1 MDTLKQDTEKEVTID
16 AKILADEPISIL
28 PVKSAVIFPHLVIP
42 LMVSDAKYTKLVDET
57 LMAGKPLGVFTQKDA
72 EQENPGTDD
81 IYHTGTAGH
90 ILKMLRFPDGSVR
103 FLVQGISRIKIK
115 KFTETDPFWK
125 AEIDVPEEKIVES
138 IDTEAL
144 TRTIL
149 EQLAKV
155 TKLAP
160 YLPDDLQVSAYNT
173 SDPSKL
179 ADLIAS
185 NLNIS
190 VREKQEILEIFDVK
204 ERLNKVNSMINKE
217 LQVLEMSRKIQSDA
231 ASEMGKSQREYILRE
246 QLKAIQKELGET
258 DERTME
264 IEEFK
269 DKIEAA
275 KLPEEAREAA
285 EKELDRLSKMNPSAA
300 EYTVSRT
307 YLDWLVTL
315 PWSVSTDDILDIKA
329 AEKVLNEDHYD
340 LEKVKERIIEFLAVR
355 KLKHDLKG
363 PILCFVGPPG
373 VGKTSL
379 GMSIARSMGRKFFR
393 MSLGGVR
400 DEAEI
405 RGHRRTY
412 IGALPGRIIQ
422 GIRKSGSNNPV
433 FMLDEIDKI
442 GQDFRGDPA
451 SALLEVLDPEQNFSF
466 ADHYLDVNFDL
477 TKVMFITT
485 ANILETIPNVLLDRM
500 EVITLPGYTDLEKLH
515 IVKKYL
521 IPRNLD
527 DHGLKNSH
535 ISFSD
540 KAIKCVIS
548 DYTRESGLRNLNR
561 ELGSICRKVAKKI
574 ASDEAKS
581 VKVSPRKV
589 EEFLGPAKYLQDMAN
604 KTSTIGVVPGLAWTS
619 TGGDILFIE
628 ATAMP
633 GKKELTLTGQ
643 LGDVMKE
650 SVMTALSYLRSISSK
665 LGIETNYFK
674 DHDFHIHVP
683 AGATPKDG
691 PSAGVTMFTA
701 LASLAC
707 NKPILPYLAMT
718 GEITLRGEV
727 LPIGGLKQKA
737 LAAYRSGI
745 RKVIIPKR
753 NEKDLRDIPKEINQQ
768 VEFIPI
774 ENVEQLLE
782 HALDIKV
789 KKTKKKAAGK
799 TKAVAKTKTAK
810 KKTAKKKAKSKR

>member
-1 MDTLKQDTEKEVTID
+1 MENLKQDTEKIATID
-16 AKILADEPISIL
+16 TKKLAAEPISIL
-28 PVKSAVIFPHLVIP
+28 PVKSTVVFPHLVIP
-42 LMVSDAKYTKLVDET
+42 LMVAEAKYTKLVDDT
-57 LMAGKPLGVFTQKDA
+57 LMAGKPLGVFTQKDPDV
-72 EQENPGTDD
+72 EHPGIND
-81 IYHTGTAGH
+81 IYSVGTAGH

-103 FLVQGISRIKIK
+103 FLVQGVARIKIK
-115 KFTETDPFWK
+115 NFIETDPFWK
-125 AEIDVPEEKIVES
+125 ADIELPKEKLVSS
-138 IDTEAL
+138 IKSEAL
-144 TRTIL
+144 VRNIL

-173 SDPSKL
+173 TDPSKL

-190 VREKQEILEIFDVK
+190 TEEKQEILEVFDVMD
-204 ERLNKVNSMINKE
+204 RLNKVNMMINKE

-258 DERTME
+258 DDRTLE
-264 IEEFK
+264 FEEFK
-269 DKIEAA
+269 AKIEAA
-275 KLPEEAREAA
+275 KMPQEAEEAA
-285 EKELDRLSKMNPSAA
+285 EKELDRLTKMNPSAA

-315 PWSVSTDDILDIKA
+315 PWSVNTDDLLDIKA
-329 AEKVLNEDHYD
+329 AQKVLNEDHYD

-355 KLKHDLKG
+355 KLKSDLKG

-379 GMSIARSMGRKFFR
+379 GMSIARAMGRKFFR

-412 IGALPGRIIQ
+412 IGALPGRVIQ
-422 GIRKSGSNNPV
+422 GLRKAGSNNPV
-433 FMLDEIDKI
+433 FMLDEVDKI
-442 GQDFRGDPA
+442 GQDFRGDPS

-485 ANILETIPNVLLDRM
+485 ANILETIPAVLLDRM

-515 IVKKYL
+515 IAKKFL
-521 IPRNLD
+521 IPRNLE
-527 DHGLKNSH
+527 DHGLKNSNLT
-535 ISFSD
+535 FSD
-540 KAIKCVIS
+540 KSVQTVIS

-561 ELGSICRKVAKKI
+561 ELGSICRKVAKKV
-574 ASDEAKS
+574 AAEETRH
-581 VKVSPRKV
+581 VKVNPKQV
-589 EEFLGPAKYLQDMAN
+589 EEFLGPAKFFQDFAQ
-604 KTSTIGVVPGLAWTS
+604 KKPRVGVVPALAWTS
-619 TGGDILFIE
+619 TGGDILFVE
-628 ATAMP
+628 ATAMT
-633 GKKELTLTGQ
+633 GKKDLTLTGQ

-650 SVMTALSYLRSISSK
+650 SVMTALSYLRSISDK
-665 LGIETNYFK
+665 LCIDQSYFTS
-674 DHDFHIHVP
+674 HDFHIHVP

-707 NKPILPYLAMT
+707 NKPVARYLAMT

-737 LAAYRSGI
+737 LAAFRSGI
-745 RKVIIPKR
+745 KTILFPKK
-753 NEKDLRDIPKEINQQ
+753 NEKDLLDIPKEIS
-768 VEFIPI
+768 
-774 ENVEQLLE
+774 
-782 HALDIKV
+782 AKV
-789 KKTKKKAAGK
+789 KFVPVETVEDVLENALGLKFSKAAP
-799 TKAVAKTKTAK
+799 K
-810 KKTAKKKAKSKR
+810 KKTAKAKAKKTAKKTTSKSRTKRR

>member
-1 MDTLKQDTEKEVTID
+1 MENIKQEIEKVEPLDHETL
-16 AKILADEPISIL
+16 AGEPISVL
-28 PVKSAVIFPHLVIP
+28 PVKGTVVFPHLVIP
-42 LMVSDAKYTKLVDET
+42 LMVSEAKYTKLVDET
-57 LMAGKPLGVFTQKDA
+57 LMAGKPLGVFTQKNPDQ
-72 EQENPGTDD
+72 EQPTVDD
-81 IYHTGTAGH
+81 IYRVGTAGH

-103 FLVQGISRIKIK
+103 FLIQGMARIKIR
-115 KFTETDPFWK
+115 KFTETEPFWK
-125 AEIDVPEEKIVES
+125 AEIDVPKEKTVDSIES
-138 IDTEAL
+138 EAL
-144 TRTIL
+144 VRTIL

-185 NLNIS
+185 NLNINMQ
-190 VREKQEILEIFDVK
+190 EKQDILNTFDIMQ
-204 ERLNKVNSMINKE
+204 RLHKVHMMINKE

-258 DERTME
+258 DDRTME
-264 IEEFK
+264 LEELK
-269 DKIEAA
+269 EKIEAA
-275 KLPEEAREAA
+275 KMPEEANEAA

-315 PWSVSTDDILDIKA
+315 PWSVSTEDLLDIKA

-340 LEKVKERIIEFLAVR
+340 LEKVKERIVEFLAVR
-355 KLKHDLKG
+355 KLKTDLKG

-379 GMSIARSMGRKFFR
+379 GMSIARAMGRKFFR

-422 GIRKSGSNNPV
+422 GLRKAGSNNPV
-433 FMLDEIDKI
+433 FMLDEVDKI

-466 ADHYLDVNFDL
+466 SDHYLDVNFDL
-477 TKVMFITT
+477 TKTMFITT
-485 ANILETIPNVLLDRM
+485 ANILETIPDVLLDRM

-515 IVKKYL
+515 IAKKFL

-527 DHGLKNSH
+527 DHGLKASN
-535 ISFSD
+535 ITFTD
-540 KAIKCVIS
+540 KAIKTVIS

-561 ELGSICRKVAKKI
+561 ELGSICRKVAKMV

-581 VKVSPRKV
+581 VTINPKQV
-589 EEFLGPAKYLQDMAN
+589 EEFLGPAKFFQDIAE
-604 KTSTIGVVPGLAWTS
+604 KTLPVGVVPGLAWTS
-619 TGGDILFIE
+619 TGGEILFIE

-633 GKKELTLTGQ
+633 GKKDLTLTGH

-650 SVMTALSYLRSISSK
+650 SVMTAMSYLRSIAERV
-665 LGIETNYFK
+665 GIDPEYFAK
-674 DHDFHIHVP
+674 HDFHVHVP

-701 LASLAC
+701 LASVVC
-707 NKPILPYLAMT
+707 HKPVASYLAMT

-727 LPIGGLKQKA
+727 LPIGGLKQKS
-737 LAAYRSGI
+737 LAAYRAGI
-745 RKVIIPKR
+745 KTILFPRK
-753 NEKDLRDIPKEINQQ
+753 NEKDLRDIPKEIKDKI
-768 VEFIPI
+768 EFIPVDT
-774 ENVEQLLE
+774 VEDVLE
-782 HALDIKV
+782 HALGIKLKKPA
-789 KKTKKKAAGK
+789 KKTSVKKKAIRAKGK
-799 TKAVAKTKTAK
+799 
-810 KKTAKKKAKSKR
+810 R

>member
-1 MDTLKQDTEKEVTID
+1 MEKLKQETEKVATVDIN
-16 AKILADEPISIL
+16 KLTGEPISIL
-28 PVKSAVIFPHLVIP
+28 PVKSTVVFPHLVIP
-42 LMVSDAKYTKLVDET
+42 LMVAEAKYTKLVDET
-57 LMAGKPLGVFTQKDA
+57 LMAGKPLGVFTQKDPEL
-72 EQENPGTDD
+72 EQPGIDD
-81 IYHTGTAGH
+81 IYSVGTASH

-103 FLVQGISRIKIK
+103 FLVQGLARIKIK
-115 KFTETDPFWK
+115 KIIETEPFWK
-125 AEIDVPEEKIVES
+125 AEIKAPEERIISSIES
-138 IDTEAL
+138 EAL
-144 TRTIL
+144 VRTIL

-173 SDPSKL
+173 ADPSKL

-190 VREKQEILEIFDVK
+190 IHEKQEVLEVFDIK
-204 ERLNKVNSMINKE
+204 ERLHKVILMINKE
-217 LQVLEMSRKIQSDA
+217 LQVLEMSRKIQSEA

-258 DERTME
+258 DDRTME
-264 IEEFK
+264 VEEIK
-269 DKIEAA
+269 GKIEAA
-275 KLPEEAREAA
+275 KMPDEAREAA

-329 AEKVLNEDHYD
+329 AQKILDEDHYD
-340 LEKVKERIIEFLAVR
+340 LEKVKERIVEFLAVR
-355 KLKHDLKG
+355 KLKPDLKG

-412 IGALPGRIIQ
+412 IGALPGRVIQ
-422 GIRKSGSNNPV
+422 GLRKAGSNNPV
-433 FMLDEIDKI
+433 FMLDEVDKI

-451 SALLEVLDPEQNFSF
+451 SALLEVLDPEQNYSF

-485 ANILETIPNVLLDRM
+485 ANILETIPAVLLDRM

-515 IVKKYL
+515 IAKKYL
-521 IPRNLD
+521 IPRNLV
-527 DHGLKNSH
+527 DHGLKTSNLVFTD
-535 ISFSD
+535 IS
-540 KAIKCVIS
+540 IKHVIA
-548 DYTRESGLRNLNR
+548 DYTRESGLRNLHR
-561 ELGSICRKVAKKI
+561 ELGTICRKVAKKV
-574 ASDEAKS
+574 AAEETAL
-581 VKVSPRKV
+581 VKVNPAQV
-589 EEFLGPAKYLQDMAN
+589 EEFLGPAKFFQDFAT
-604 KTSTIGVVPGLAWTS
+604 KTPRVGVVTALAWTS
-619 TGGDILFIE
+619 TGGDIMFVE
-628 ATAMP
+628 ATAMT

-643 LGDVMKE
+643 LGNVMKE
-650 SVMTALSYLRSISSK
+650 SVMTALSYLRSISDK
-665 LGIETNYFK
+665 LGIDQSYFT

-707 NKPILPYLAMT
+707 NKPVASYLAMT

-737 LAAYRSGI
+737 LAAYRAGI
-745 RKVIIPKR
+745 KTILFPKK
-753 NEKDLRDIPKEINQQ
+753 NEKDLIDIPKEIKSKIK
-768 VEFIPI
+768 FIPVETVEDVL
-774 ENVEQLLE
+774 EN
-782 HALDIKV
+782 ALGIKFSDGSCIKKKST
-789 KKTKKKAAGK
+789 KKTAS
-799 TKAVAKTKTAK
+799 KTKT
-810 KKTAKKKAKSKR
+810 KRK

>member
-1 MDTLKQDTEKEVTID
+1 MPKEAQD
-16 AKILADEPISIL
+16 
-28 PVKSAVIFPHLVIP
+28 
-42 LMVSDAKYTKLVDET
+42 
-57 LMAGKPLGVFTQKDA
+57 
-72 EQENPGTDD
+72 
-81 IYHTGTAGH
+81 
-90 ILKMLRFPDGSVR
+90 
-103 FLVQGISRIKIK
+103 
-115 KFTETDPFWK
+115 
-125 AEIDVPEEKIVES
+125 
-138 IDTEAL
+138 
-144 TRTIL
+144 
-149 EQLAKV
+149 
-155 TKLAP
+155 
-160 YLPDDLQVSAYNT
+160 
-173 SDPSKL
+173 
-179 ADLIAS
+179 
-185 NLNIS
+185 
-190 VREKQEILEIFDVK
+190 
-204 ERLNKVNSMINKE
+204 
-217 LQVLEMSRKIQSDA
+217 
-231 ASEMGKSQREYILRE
+231 
-246 QLKAIQKELGET
+246 
-258 DERTME
+258 
-264 IEEFK
+264 
-269 DKIEAA
+269 
-275 KLPEEAREAA
+275 AA
-285 EKELDRLSKMNPSAA
+285 EKELDRLSTMNPSAA

-315 PWSVSTDDILDIKA
+315 PWSYSTEDMLDIKA

-355 KLKHDLKG
+355 KLKSDLKG

-379 GMSIARSMGRKFFR
+379 GMSIARAMGRKFFR

-422 GIRKSGSNNPV
+422 GIRKAGSNNPI
-433 FMLDEIDKI
+433 FMLDEVDKI

-466 ADHYLDVNFDL
+466 ADHYLDVDFDL
-477 TKVMFITT
+477 TKVLFITT

-500 EVITLPGYTDLEKLH
+500 EVITIPGYTDVEKLH
-515 IVKKYL
+515 IAKKFL

-527 DHGLKNSH
+527 DHGLKSSN
-535 ISFSD
+535 ISFTD
-540 KAIKCVIS
+540 KAIKAVIS
-548 DYTRESGLRNLNR
+548 DYTRESGLRNLFR
-561 ELGSICRKVAKKI
+561 EIGTICRKVARQV
-574 ASDEAKS
+574 ATDEAKS
-581 VKVSPRKV
+581 VKISPRKV
-589 EEFLGPAKYLQDMAN
+589 EEFLGPAKFLQDMAD
-604 KTSTIGVVPGLAWTS
+604 KTPIVGVVPGLAWTS

-650 SVMTALSYLRSISSK
+650 SVMTALSYLRSISDK
-665 LGIETNYFK
+665 LGIDPNYFK
-674 DHDFHIHVP
+674 EHDFHIHVP

-707 NKPILPYLAMT
+707 KKPVLPYVAMT

-737 LAAYRSGI
+737 LAAYRSGFTT
-745 RKVIIPKR
+745 VLIPKR
-753 NEKDLRDIPKEINQQ
+753 NEKDLRDIPKEVSEK

-782 HALDIKV
+782 NALDIKIKRTV
-789 KKTKKKAAGK
+789 KQRTKKKTTSK
-799 TKAVAKTKTAK
+799 KTAKKAAKKAAKKKSPK
-810 KKTAKKKAKSKR
+810 KKTAKKKAARKK

>member
-1 MDTLKQDTEKEVTID
+1 MDTMKQEIEKTEIVEKESLGT
-16 AKILADEPISIL
+16 EPLSIL
-28 PVKSAVIFPHLVIP
+28 PVKSTVVYPNLVIP
-42 LMVSDAKYTKLVDET
+42 LMVADAKFTKLVDET
-57 LMAGKPLGVFTQKDA
+57 LMAGKPLGVFTQKNADQ
-72 EQENPGTDD
+72 EQPGTDD
-81 IYHTGTAGH
+81 IYWVGTAGH

-115 KFTETDPFWK
+115 KFIETEPFWR
-125 AEIDVPEEKIVES
+125 AEIEIPEEKLDDTIES
-138 IDTEAL
+138 EAL
-144 TRTIL
+144 VRTVL
-149 EQLAKV
+149 EQLGKV

-185 NLNIS
+185 NLNIGLKD
-190 VREKQEILEIFDVK
+190 KQSILETFDVMA
-204 ERLNKVNSMINKE
+204 RLRKVNVMINKE

-258 DERTME
+258 DDRTME
-264 IEEFK
+264 MEEFK
-269 DKIEAA
+269 EKISAA
-275 KLPEEAREAA
+275 KMPDEAREAA

-315 PWSVSTDDILDIKA
+315 PWSVSTEDILDINA
-329 AEKVLNEDHYD
+329 AEKILNEDHYD
-340 LEKVKERIIEFLAVR
+340 LEKVKERIIEYLAVR
-355 KLKHDLKG
+355 KLKPDLKG

-393 MSLGGVR
+393 LSLGGVR

-422 GIRKSGSNNPV
+422 GIRKAGANNPI
-433 FMLDEIDKI
+433 FMLDEVDKI

-485 ANILETIPNVLLDRM
+485 ANILETIPAVLLDRM
-500 EVITLPGYTDLEKLH
+500 EVITIPGYTHMEKLH
-515 IVKKYL
+515 IAKKYL
-521 IPRNLD
+521 VPRNLD
-527 DHGLKNSH
+527 DHGLKSSN

-540 KAIKCVIS
+540 QAIKTVIA

-561 ELGSICRKVAKKI
+561 EFGTICRKVAKKI
-574 ASDEAKS
+574 ASNEVSS
-581 VKVSPRKV
+581 VKITPKQV
-589 EEFLGPAKYLQDMAN
+589 EELLGPPKYYQEVAE
-604 KTSTIGVVPGLAWTS
+604 KTSRIGIVPGLAWTS

-643 LGDVMKE
+643 LGEVMKE
-650 SVMTALSYLRSISSK
+650 SVMTALSCLRSISDR
-665 LGIETNYFK
+665 LGVEQKFFAE
-674 DHDFHIHVP
+674 HDIHVHVP

-701 LASLAC
+701 LASLVC
-707 NKPILPYLAMT
+707 QKPVLPYLAMT

-737 LAAYRSGI
+737 LAAFRAGI
-745 RKVIIPKR
+745 KTVIIPRK
-753 NEKDLRDIPKEINQQ
+753 NERDLREIPKEISSKVSFVPIDT
-768 VEFIPI
+768 VE
-774 ENVEQLLE
+774 ELLE
-782 HALDIKV
+782 HALGIKLNKISV
-789 KKTKKKAAGK
+789 KTAPRKPISGK
-799 TKAVAKTKTAK
+799 AK
-810 KKTAKKKAKSKR
+810 KKK

>member
-1 MDTLKQDTEKEVTID
+1 MDNIKQDTEKVEIID
-16 AKILADEPISIL
+16 PQQLASEPISIL
-28 PVKSAVIFPHLVIP
+28 PVKNTVVYPHLVIP
-42 LMVSDAKYTKLVDET
+42 LMVSEAKYTKLVDET
-57 LMAGKPLGVFTQKDA
+57 LMAGKPLGVFTQKNADQ
-72 EQENPGTDD
+72 EQPGTDD
-81 IYHTGTAGH
+81 IYHVGAAGH

-103 FLVQGISRIKIK
+103 FLVQGIARIRIK
-115 KFTETDPFWK
+115 KFVETEPFWR
-125 AEIDVPEEKIVES
+125 ADIIVPKEKYDDSIES
-138 IDTEAL
+138 EAL
-144 TRTIL
+144 VRTVL
-149 EQLAKV
+149 EQLGKV

-185 NLNIS
+185 NLNI
-190 VREKQEILEIFDVK
+190 ETEDKQEILEIFDVMD
-204 ERLNKVNSMINKE
+204 RLRRVNLMINKE

-258 DERTME
+258 DDRTME
-264 IEEFK
+264 MEEFRE
-269 DKIEAA
+269 KIKAA
-275 KLPEEAREAA
+275 KMPDEARETA

-315 PWSVSTDDILDIKA
+315 PWSVSTSDILDIKA
-329 AEKVLNEDHYD
+329 AEKVLDEDHYD
-340 LEKVKERIIEFLAVR
+340 LEKVKERIVEFLAVR
-355 KLKHDLKG
+355 KLKSDLKG

-379 GMSIARSMGRKFFR
+379 GMSIARAMGRKFFR

-422 GIRKSGSNNPV
+422 GIRKAGSNNPV
-433 FMLDEIDKI
+433 FMLDEVDKI

-466 ADHYLDVNFDL
+466 SDHYLDVNFDL

-485 ANILETIPNVLLDRM
+485 ANILETIPAVLLDRT
-500 EVITLPGYTDLEKLH
+500 EVITLPGYTDLEKLR
-515 IVKKYL
+515 IAKKYL

-527 DHGLKNSH
+527 EHGLKGSNLN
-535 ISFSD
+535 FTD
-540 KAIKCVIS
+540 KAIKKVIS
-548 DYTRESGLRNLNR
+548 EYTRESGLRNLYR
-561 ELGSICRKVAKKI
+561 ELGTICRKVAKKV
-574 ASDEAKS
+574 AAEETKS
-581 VKVSPRKV
+581 ITINPKQV
-589 EEFLGPAKYLQDMAN
+589 EELLGPSKFYQDMAE
-604 KTSTIGVVPGLAWTS
+604 KTSRVGVVPGLAWTS

-650 SVMTALSYLRSISSK
+650 SVMTALSCLRSISDR
-665 LGIETNYFK
+665 LGINQKFFAE
-674 DHDFHIHVP
+674 HDFHVHVP

-701 LASLAC
+701 LASLVC
-707 NKPILPYLAMT
+707 HKPIKPYLAMT
-718 GEITLRGEV
+718 GEITLRGDV
-727 LPIGGLKQKA
+727 LPIGGLKQKS
-737 LAAYRSGI
+737 LAAYRAGI
-745 RKVIIPKR
+745 KTVIIPSK
-753 NEKDLRDIPKEINQQ
+753 NEKDLYEIPKEIKSKVDFVPVDT
-768 VEFIPI
+768 VE
-774 ENVEQLLE
+774 ELLE
-782 HALDIKV
+782 QALDIRLKKLPRKKV
-789 KKTKKKAAGK
+789 ATRKI
-799 TKAVAKTKTAK
+799 AK
-810 KKTAKKKAKSKR
+810 KKVLTGKRHKNR

>member
-1 MDTLKQDTEKEVTID
+1 
-16 AKILADEPISIL
+16 
-28 PVKSAVIFPHLVIP
+28 
-42 LMVSDAKYTKLVDET
+42 MVAEAKYTKLVDET
-57 LMAGKPLGVFTQKDA
+57 LMAGKPLGVFTQKDP
-72 EQENPGTDD
+72 ELEHPGIDD
-81 IYHTGTAGH
+81 IYSVGTASH

-103 FLVQGISRIKIK
+103 FLVQGMARIKIK
-115 KFTETDPFWK
+115 KFIETDPFWK
-125 AEIDVPEEKIVES
+125 AEIEVTEEKIISSIES
-138 IDTEAL
+138 EAL
-144 TRTIL
+144 IRTIL

-173 SDPSKL
+173 ADPSKL

-185 NLNIS
+185 NLNVSIN
-190 VREKQEILEIFDVK
+190 EKQDILEVLDVK
-204 ERLNKVNSMINKE
+204 ERLHKVNIMINKE

-258 DERTME
+258 DDRMME
-264 IEEFK
+264 VEEIK
-269 DKIEAA
+269 GKIEAA
-275 KLPEEAREAA
+275 KMPDEAKEAA

-315 PWSVSTDDILDIKA
+315 PWSVSTDDILNIKA
-329 AEKVLNEDHYD
+329 AQKVLDEDHYD
-340 LEKVKERIIEFLAVR
+340 LEKVKERIVEFLAVR
-355 KLKHDLKG
+355 KLKPDLKG

-412 IGALPGRIIQ
+412 IGALPGRVIQ
-422 GIRKSGSNNPV
+422 GLRKAGSNNPV
-433 FMLDEIDKI
+433 FMLDEVDKI

-466 ADHYLDVNFDL
+466 SDHYLDVNFDL

-485 ANILETIPNVLLDRM
+485 ANILETIPAVLLDRM
-500 EVITLPGYTDLEKLH
+500 EVIILPGYTDLEKLH
-515 IVKKYL
+515 IAKKYL

-527 DHGLKNSH
+527 DHGLKVSNLTFAD
-535 ISFSD
+535 I
-540 KAIKCVIS
+540 AIKRVIS
-548 DYTRESGLRNLNR
+548 DYTRESGLRNLHR
-561 ELGSICRKVAKKI
+561 ELGTICRKVAKKV
-574 ASDEAKS
+574 AAEETPK
-581 VKVSPRKV
+581 VKVTPAHV
-589 EEFLGPAKYLQDMAN
+589 EEFLGPAKFFQDFAT
-604 KTSTIGVVPGLAWTS
+604 KTPRVGVVTALAWTS
-619 TGGDILFIE
+619 TGGDIMFVE
-628 ATAMP
+628 ATAMT
-633 GKKELTLTGQ
+633 GKKDLTLTGQ
-643 LGDVMKE
+643 LGSVMKE
-650 SVMTALSYLRSISSK
+650 SVMTALSYLRSISDK
-665 LGIETNYFK
+665 LGIDQSYFTS
-674 DHDFHIHVP
+674 HDFHIHVP

-707 NKPILPYLAMT
+707 NKPVAPYLAMT

-727 LPIGGLKQKA
+727 LPIGGLKQKS
-737 LAAYRSGI
+737 LAAYRAGI
-745 RKVIIPKR
+745 KTILFPKK
-753 NEKDLRDIPKEINQQ
+753 NEKDLIDIPKEISSKIK
-768 VEFIPI
+768 FIPVETVEDVL
-774 ENVEQLLE
+774 EN
-782 HALDIKV
+782 ALGIKFTDGSRIKKKSA
-789 KKTKKKAAGK
+789 KKTASK
-799 TKAVAKTKTAK
+799 AKTK
-810 KKTAKKKAKSKR
+810 SK

>member
-1 MDTLKQDTEKEVTID
+1 MDISKQEVDKIETVDTSK
-16 AKILADEPISIL
+16 LATEPISIL
-28 PVKSAVIFPHLVIP
+28 PVKSTVVYPHLVIP
-42 LMVSDAKYTKLVDET
+42 LMVSEAKYTKLIDET
-57 LMAGKPLGVFTQKDA
+57 LMAGKPLGVFTQKNQDQ
-72 EQENPGTDD
+72 EQPGVDE
-81 IYHTGTAGH
+81 IYHVGTAAH

-103 FLVQGISRIKIK
+103 FLVQGIARIKIK
-115 KFTETDPFWK
+115 KFLETEPFWK
-125 AEIDVPEEKIVES
+125 AEIDVPDEKIAQSIES
-138 IDTEAL
+138 EAL
-144 TRTIL
+144 IRTVL

-190 VREKQEILEIFDVK
+190 TEEKQSVLEVFDVL
-204 ERLNKVNSMINKE
+204 ERLRKVNGMINKE

-258 DERTME
+258 DDRTME
-264 IEEFK
+264 MEEFK
-269 DKIEAA
+269 EKIAAA
-275 KLPEEAREAA
+275 KMPDEAREAA
-285 EKELDRLSKMNPSAA
+285 DKELDRLSKMNPSAA

-329 AEKVLNEDHYD
+329 AEKILNEDHYD
-340 LEKVKERIIEFLAVR
+340 LTKVKERIVEFLAVR
-355 KLKHDLKG
+355 KLKPDLKG

-379 GMSIARSMGRKFFR
+379 GMSIARAMGRKFFR

-422 GIRKSGSNNPV
+422 GIRKAGSNNPV
-433 FMLDEIDKI
+433 FMLDEVDKI

-477 TKVMFITT
+477 TRVMFITT
-485 ANILETIPNVLLDRM
+485 ANILETIPAVLLDRM
-500 EVITLPGYTDLEKLH
+500 EVITIPGYTDMEKLH
-515 IVKKYL
+515 IAKKYL
-521 IPRNLD
+521 IPRNLN
-527 DHGLKNSH
+527 DHGLKTSNLT
-535 ISFSD
+535 FTD
-540 KAIKCVIS
+540 KAIKTVIS
-548 DYTRESGLRNLNR
+548 DYTRESGLRNLHR
-561 ELGSICRKVAKKI
+561 ELGTICRKVAKKVASEETTSVTI
-574 ASDEAKS
+574 APKN
-581 VKVSPRKV
+581 V
-589 EEFLGPAKYLQDMAN
+589 EELLGPSKYFQDMAE
-604 KTSTIGVVPGLAWTS
+604 KTPRIGVVPGLAWTS

-650 SVMTALSYLRSISSK
+650 SVMTALSCLRSISDR
-665 LGIETNYFK
+665 LGIDQKYFAE
-674 DHDFHIHVP
+674 HDLHVHVP

-701 LASLAC
+701 LASLVC
-707 NKPILPYLAMT
+707 RKPILPYLAMT

-727 LPIGGLKQKA
+727 LPIGGLKQKS
-737 LAAYRSGI
+737 LAAYRAGI
-745 RKVIIPKR
+745 KTVIIPRK
-753 NEKDLRDIPKEINQQ
+753 NEKDLYDIPKEISSKM
-768 VEFIPI
+768 EFIP
-774 ENVEQLLE
+774 VETVEEVLE
-782 HALDIKV
+782 KALGIKLKRTV
-789 KKTKKKAAGK
+789 KRT
-799 TKAVAKTKTAK
+799 VK
-810 KKTAKKKAKSKR
+810 KKTATKKATRKKR